1 MAEER
6 GAIKMIKR
14 KIMITLAA
22 TVAAMT
28 LVTGCGKKTTS
39 MTETSREDLVQVTK
53 DSDENETSGDKKLP
67 TTTKETEK
75 STKESASE
83 GKEAETTS
91 GTDETDIKPEETSE
105 KVDAKPAQSQ
115 TSKPAVSEQKTN
127 PAAYTP
133 EKSGTKP
140 AQSQTSKPAVNEQQ
154 TKPVQKPSQAVTQ
167 PATKAPAEPATTPA
181 ATPVTKPTEPQ
192 KPKVKTMWDAP
203 YDVEGIKAYIIKE
216 LKARGYR
223 YSPEYAKE
231 EYGVENWSI
240 TPDEA
245 AWDNYCTVTA
255 GPQRY
260 YDKVN
265 KCAVGHQHY
274 RWSEPFNGSI
284 AENAEASTEWMTN
297 HAINYWDEIY
307 GQHDYPIFYVYVE
320 SFDDGCVIFYIL
332 AG

>member
-39 MTETSREDLVQVTK
+39 MTEISGEDLVQTK
-53 DSDENETSGDKKLP
+53 DSDENETSGDKELP
-67 TTTKETEK
+67 TTTKEKEK

-83 GKEAETTS
+83 EKEAETSS
-91 GTDETDIKPEETSE
+91 GTDETDIKPVETSE
-105 KVDAKPAQSQ
+105 KADA
-115 TSKPAVSEQKTN
+115 
-127 PAAYTP
+127 
-133 EKSGTKP
+133 KP

-231 EYGVENWSI
+231 EYGVENWSV
-240 TPDEA
+240 TQDEA
-245 AWDNYCTVTA
+245 AWDNYCTTTA

-274 RWSEPFNGSI
+274 KWSEPFNGSI
-284 AENAEASTEWMTN
+284 AENAEASTEWMVN
-297 HAINYWDEIY
+297 HAIDYWDEIY
-307 GQHDYPIFYVYVE
+307 GKEWDYPIFYVYVE
-320 SFDDGCVIFYIL
+320 QFDDGCVIFYIL

>member
-39 MTETSREDLVQVTK
+39 MTEISGEDLVQTR
-53 DSDENETSGDKKLP
+53 DSDENETSGDKELP
-67 TTTKETEK
+67 TTTKEKEK

-83 GKEAETTS
+83 EKEAETSS
-91 GTDETDIKPEETSE
+91 GTDETDIKPVETSE
-105 KVDAKPAQSQ
+105 KADA
-115 TSKPAVSEQKTN
+115 
-127 PAAYTP
+127 
-133 EKSGTKP
+133 KP

-154 TKPVQKPSQAVTQ
+154 TKPVQKPGQVVTQ
-167 PATKAPAEPATTPA
+167 SATKTPVETATTPA
-181 ATPVTKPTEPQ
+181 AAPVTKPAETQTPQ

-216 LKARGYR
+216 LKARGYS
-223 YSPEYAKE
+223 YGPEYSNEK
-231 EYGVENWSI
+231 YGVESDDI
-240 TPDEA
+240 IPDEA
-245 AWDNYCTVTA
+245 AWDNYCTTTA

-274 RWSEPFNGSI
+274 KWSEPFNGSI
-284 AENAEASTEWMTN
+284 AENAEASTEWMVN
-297 HAINYWDEIY
+297 HAIHYWDSIY
-307 GQHDYPIFYVYVE
+307 GKEYSYKEFSVYVE

-332 AG
+332 AM

>member
-1 MAEER
+1 
-6 GAIKMIKR
+6 MIKR

-39 MTETSREDLVQVTK
+39 MTEISGEDLVQVTK
-53 DSDENETSGDKKLP
+53 DSDENETSGDKAIP
-67 TTTKETEK
+67 TTDKETEK

-83 GKEAETTS
+83 EKEAES
-91 GTDETDIKPEETSE
+91 GTDETDIKPAETSE
-105 KVDAKPAQSQ
+105 KTDA
-115 TSKPAVSEQKTN
+115 
-127 PAAYTP
+127 
-133 EKSGTKP
+133 KP

-154 TKPVQKPSQAVTQ
+154 TKPVQRPSQAVTQ

-216 LKARGYR
+216 LKARGYINSEE
-223 YSPEYAKE
+223 YFKPLLGDEYAE
-231 EYGVENWSI
+231 A
-240 TPDEA
+240 TPDNS
-245 AWDNYCTVTA
+245 AWDNYCTTTA

-265 KCAVGHQHY
+265 HCAVGHQHY
-274 RWSEPFNGSI
+274 KWSEPFDGSI
-284 AENAEASTEWMTN
+284 AENAEASTEWMVN
-297 HAINYWDEIY
+297 YAIDYWDEIY
-307 GQHDYPIFYVYVE
+307 GQHDYPYFSVYVE
-320 SFDDGCVIFYIL
+320 QFDDGCVIFYIL

>member
-1 MAEER
+1 
-6 GAIKMIKR
+6 MIKR

-39 MTETSREDLVQVTK
+39 MTEISGEDLVQVTK
-53 DSDENETSGDKKLP
+53 DSDENETSGDKALP
-67 TTTKETEK
+67 TTDKETEK

-83 GKEAETTS
+83 EKEAES
-91 GTDETDIKPEETSE
+91 GTDETDIKPAETSE
-105 KVDAKPAQSQ
+105 KTDA
-115 TSKPAVSEQKTN
+115 
-127 PAAYTP
+127 
-133 EKSGTKP
+133 KP

-154 TKPVQKPSQAVTQ
+154 TKPAANTPEKSGTKPVQKPSQAVTQ

-216 LKARGYR
+216 MKSKGYTYADEYWKAIMGD
-223 YSPEYAKE
+223 EFE
-231 EYGVENWSI
+231 EY
-240 TPDEA
+240 TPDDS
-245 AWDNYCTVTA
+245 AWDNYCTTTA

-274 RWSEPFNGSI
+274 KWSEPFNGSI
-284 AENAEASTEWMTN
+284 AENAEASTEWMVN
-297 HAINYWDEIY
+297 HAIHYWDSIY
-307 GQHDYPIFYVYVE
+307 GKEYSYKKFSVYVE
-320 SFDDGCVIFYIL
+320 TFDDGCVIFYIL
-332 AG
+332 AM

>member
-1 MAEER
+1 
-6 GAIKMIKR
+6 MIKR

-39 MTETSREDLVQVTK
+39 MTEISGEDLVQVTK
-53 DSDENETSGDKKLP
+53 DSDENETFGDKALP
-67 TTTKETEK
+67 TTDKETEK

-83 GKEAETTS
+83 EKEAES
-91 GTDETDIKPEETSE
+91 GTDETNIKPAETSE
-105 KVDAKPAQSQ
+105 KTDA
-115 TSKPAVSEQKTN
+115 
-127 PAAYTP
+127 
-133 EKSGTKP
+133 KP

-154 TKPVQKPSQAVTQ
+154 TKPVQRPSQAVTQ

-216 LKARGYR
+216 LKARGYINSEE
-223 YSPEYAKE
+223 YFKPLLGDEYAE
-231 EYGVENWSI
+231 A
-240 TPDEA
+240 TPDNS
-245 AWDNYCTVTA
+245 AWDNYCTTTA

-265 KCAVGHQHY
+265 HCAVGHQHY
-274 RWSEPFNGSI
+274 KWSEPFDGSI
-284 AENAEASTEWMTN
+284 AENAEASTEWMVN
-297 HAINYWDEIY
+297 HAIDYWDEIY
-307 GQHDYPIFYVYVE
+307 GQHDYPYFSVYVE
-320 SFDDGCVIFYIL
+320 QFDDGCVIFYIL

>member
-1 MAEER
+1 
-6 GAIKMIKR
+6 MIKR

-39 MTETSREDLVQVTK
+39 MTEISGEDLAQVTK
-53 DSDENETSGDKKLP
+53 DSDENETSGDKALP

-91 GTDETDIKPEETSE
+91 GTDETDIKPEEISE
-105 KVDAKPAQSQ
+105 KADAKPAQSQ
-115 TSKPAVSEQKTN
+115 TSKPAVSEQKT
-127 PAAYTP
+127 
-133 EKSGTKP
+133 KP
-140 AQSQTSKPAVNEQQ
+140 G
-154 TKPVQKPSQAVTQ
+154 QKPSQAVTQ

-216 LKARGYR
+216 LKARGYS
-223 YSPEYAKE
+223 YGPEYSKE
-231 EYGVENWSI
+231 KYGVESDDI

-245 AWDNYCTVTA
+245 AWDNYCTTTA

-274 RWSEPFNGSI
+274 KWSEPFNGSI
-284 AENAEASTEWMTN
+284 AENAEASTEWMVN
-297 HAINYWDEIY
+297 HAINYWDNIY
-307 GQHDYPIFYVYVE
+307 GKEYDYPVFSVYVE
-320 SFDDGCVIFYIL
+320 QFDDGCVIFYIL

>member
-1 MAEER
+1 
-6 GAIKMIKR
+6 MIKR

-39 MTETSREDLVQVTK
+39 MTEISGEDLVQVTK
-53 DSDENETSGDKKLP
+53 DSDENETSGDKALP
-67 TTTKETEK
+67 TTDKETEK

-83 GKEAETTS
+83 EKEAES
-91 GTDETDIKPEETSE
+91 GTDETDIKPAETSE
-105 KVDAKPAQSQ
+105 KTDA
-115 TSKPAVSEQKTN
+115 
-127 PAAYTP
+127 
-133 EKSGTKP
+133 KP

-181 ATPVTKPTEPQ
+181 AKPAEPQ
-192 KPKVKTMWDAP
+192 TTVAPKVKTMWDAP

-216 LKARGYR
+216 LKARGYS
-223 YSPEYAKE
+223 YGPEYSKE
-231 EYGVENWSI
+231 KYGVESDDI

-245 AWDNYCTVTA
+245 AWDNYCTTTA

-274 RWSEPFNGSI
+274 KWSEPFNGSI
-284 AENAEASTEWMTN
+284 AENAEASTEWMVN
-297 HAINYWDEIY
+297 HAIHYWDSIY
-307 GQHDYPIFYVYVE
+307 GKEYSYKEFSVYVE
-320 SFDDGCVIFYIL
+320 TFDDGCVIFYIL
-332 AG
+332 AM

>member
-1 MAEER
+1 
-6 GAIKMIKR
+6 
-14 KIMITLAA
+14 MITLAA

-39 MTETSREDLVQVTK
+39 MSEISGEDLVQVTK
-53 DSDENETSGDKKLP
+53 DSDENETSGDKPLP
-67 TTTKETEK
+67 TTAKETEK

-83 GKEAETTS
+83 EKEAES
-91 GTDETDIKPEETSE
+91 GTDENDIKPAETSE
-105 KVDAKPAQSQ
+105 KADAKPAQSQ
-115 TSKPAVSEQKTN
+115 TSKPAVNEQQTK
-127 PAAYTP
+127 PAANTP

-140 AQSQTSKPAVNEQQ
+140 AQSQASKAAVNEQQ

-167 PATKAPAEPATTPA
+167 PATKAPVETATMPA
-181 ATPVTKPTEPQ
+181 AEPVTKPAETQTPQ

-203 YDVEGIKAYIIKE
+203 YDVGGIKAYIIE
-216 LKARGYR
+216 QLKAKGYK
-223 YSPEYAKE
+223 YSPEYFKPLLGD
-231 EYGVENWSI
+231 EYVES
-240 TPDEA
+240 TPDDC

-274 RWSEPFNGSI
+274 KWSEPFNGSI

-307 GQHDYPIFYVYVE
+307 GQGFNSSTFAVYVE
-320 SFDDGCVIFYIL
+320 QFNDGCVIFYIL
-332 AG
+332 VD

>member
-1 MAEER
+1 
-6 GAIKMIKR
+6 MIKR

-39 MTETSREDLVQVTK
+39 MTEISREDLVQVTK
-53 DSDENETSGDKKLP
+53 DSDENETSGDKTLP

-105 KVDAKPAQSQ
+105 KADAKPAQSQ
-115 TSKPAVSEQKTN
+115 TSKPAVSEQKTK
-127 PAAYTP
+127 PAANTP
-133 EKSGTKP
+133 EKSDTKP
-140 AQSQTSKPAVNEQQ
+140 VQSQTSKPAVNEQQ

-167 PATKAPAEPATTPA
+167 PATKAPA

-216 LKARGYR
+216 LKARGYS
-223 YSPEYAKE
+223 YGPEYSKE
-231 EYGVENWSI
+231 KYGVESDDI

-245 AWDNYCTVTA
+245 AWDNYCTTTA

-274 RWSEPFNGSI
+274 KWSEPFNGSI
-284 AENAEASTEWMTN
+284 AENAEASTEWMVN
-297 HAINYWDEIY
+297 HAINYWDNIY
-307 GQHDYPIFYVYVE
+307 GKEYDYPFFSVYVE
-320 SFDDGCVIFYIL
+320 QFDDGCVIFYIL

>member
-1 MAEER
+1 
-6 GAIKMIKR
+6 MIKR

-39 MTETSREDLVQVTK
+39 MTEISGEDLVQVTK
-53 DSDENETSGDKKLP
+53 DSDENETSGDKALP
-67 TTTKETEK
+67 TTDKETEK

-83 GKEAETTS
+83 EKEAES
-91 GTDETDIKPEETSE
+91 GTDETDIKPAETSE
-105 KVDAKPAQSQ
+105 KTDA
-115 TSKPAVSEQKTN
+115 
-127 PAAYTP
+127 
-133 EKSGTKP
+133 KP

-154 TKPVQKPSQAVTQ
+154 TKPVQRPSQAVTQ

-216 LKARGYR
+216 LKARGYINSEE
-223 YSPEYAKE
+223 YFKPLLGDEYAE
-231 EYGVENWSI
+231 A
-240 TPDEA
+240 TPDNS
-245 AWDNYCTVTA
+245 AWDNYCTTTA

-265 KCAVGHQHY
+265 HCAVGHQHY
-274 RWSEPFNGSI
+274 KWSEPFDGSI
-284 AENAEASTEWMTN
+284 AENAEASTEWMVN
-297 HAINYWDEIY
+297 HAIDYWDEIY
-307 GQHDYPIFYVYVE
+307 GQHDYPYFSVYVE
-320 SFDDGCVIFYIL
+320 QFDDGCVIFYIL
-332 AG
+332 AD

>member
-1 MAEER
+1 
-6 GAIKMIKR
+6 MIKR

-39 MTETSREDLVQVTK
+39 MTEISGEDLVQVTK
-53 DSDENETSGDKKLP
+53 DSDENETSGDKALP
-67 TTTKETEK
+67 TTDKETEK

-83 GKEAETTS
+83 EKEAES
-91 GTDETDIKPEETSE
+91 GTDETDIKPAETSE
-105 KVDAKPAQSQ
+105 KTDA
-115 TSKPAVSEQKTN
+115 
-127 PAAYTP
+127 
-133 EKSGTKP
+133 KP

-154 TKPVQKPSQAVTQ
+154 TKPVQRPSQAVTQ

-216 LKARGYR
+216 LKARGYINSEE
-223 YSPEYAKE
+223 YFKPLLGDEYAE
-231 EYGVENWSI
+231 D
-240 TPDEA
+240 TPDNS
-245 AWDNYCTVTA
+245 AWDNYCTTTA

-265 KCAVGHQHY
+265 HCAVGHQHY
-274 RWSEPFNGSI
+274 KWSEPFDGSI
-284 AENAEASTEWMTN
+284 AENAEASTEWMVN
-297 HAINYWDEIY
+297 HAIDYWDEIY
-307 GQHDYPIFYVYVE
+307 GQHDYPYFSVYVE
-320 SFDDGCVIFYIL
+320 QFDDGCVIFYIL

>member
-1 MAEER
+1 
-6 GAIKMIKR
+6 MIKR

-39 MTETSREDLVQVTK
+39 MTEISGEDLVQVTK
-53 DSDENETSGDKKLP
+53 DSDENETSGDKALP
-67 TTTKETEK
+67 TTDKETEK

-83 GKEAETTS
+83 EKEAES
-91 GTDETDIKPEETSE
+91 GTDETDIKPAETSE
-105 KVDAKPAQSQ
+105 KTDA
-115 TSKPAVSEQKTN
+115 
-127 PAAYTP
+127 
-133 EKSGTKP
+133 
-140 AQSQTSKPAVNEQQ
+140 KPAVNEQQ

-216 LKARGYR
+216 MKSKGYTYADEYWKAIMGD
-223 YSPEYAKE
+223 EFE
-231 EYGVENWSI
+231 EY
-240 TPDEA
+240 TPDNS
-245 AWDNYCTVTA
+245 AWDNYCTTTA

-274 RWSEPFNGSI
+274 KWSEPFNGSI
-284 AENAEASTEWMTN
+284 AENAEASTEWMVN
-297 HAINYWDEIY
+297 HAIHYWDSIY
-307 GQHDYPIFYVYVE
+307 GKEYSYKEFSVYVE
-320 SFDDGCVIFYIL
+320 TFDDGCVIFYIL
-332 AG
+332 AM

>member
-1 MAEER
+1 
-6 GAIKMIKR
+6 MIKR

-39 MTETSREDLVQVTK
+39 MTEISGEDLAQVTK
-53 DSDENETSGDKKLP
+53 DSDENETSGDKALP

-91 GTDETDIKPEETSE
+91 GTDETDIKPEEISE
-105 KVDAKPAQSQ
+105 KADA
-115 TSKPAVSEQKTN
+115 
-127 PAAYTP
+127 
-133 EKSGTKP
+133 
-140 AQSQTSKPAVNEQQ
+140 KPAVNEQQ
-154 TKPVQKPSQAVTQ
+154 TKPGQKPSQAVTQ

-216 LKARGYR
+216 LKARGYS
-223 YSPEYAKE
+223 YGPEYSKE
-231 EYGVENWSI
+231 KYGVESDDI

-245 AWDNYCTVTA
+245 AWDNYCTTTA

-274 RWSEPFNGSI
+274 KWSEPFNGSI
-284 AENAEASTEWMTN
+284 AENAEASTEWMVN
-297 HAINYWDEIY
+297 HAINYWDNIY
-307 GQHDYPIFYVYVE
+307 GKEYDYPVFSVYVE
-320 SFDDGCVIFYIL
+320 QFDDGCVIFYIL

>member
-1 MAEER
+1 
-6 GAIKMIKR
+6 MIKR

-39 MTETSREDLVQVTK
+39 MTEISGEDLVQVTK
-53 DSDENETSGDKKLP
+53 DSDENETSGDKALP
-67 TTTKETEK
+67 TTDKETEK

-83 GKEAETTS
+83 EKEAES
-91 GTDETDIKPEETSE
+91 GTDETDIKPAETSE
-105 KVDAKPAQSQ
+105 KTDA
-115 TSKPAVSEQKTN
+115 
-127 PAAYTP
+127 
-133 EKSGTKP
+133 KP

-154 TKPVQKPSQAVTQ
+154 TKPVQRPSQAVTQ

-216 LKARGYR
+216 LKARGYS
-223 YSPEYAKE
+223 YGPEYSKE
-231 EYGVENWSI
+231 KYGVESDDI

-245 AWDNYCTVTA
+245 AWDNYCTTTA

-274 RWSEPFNGSI
+274 KWSEPFNGSI
-284 AENAEASTEWMTN
+284 AENAEASTEWMVN
-297 HAINYWDEIY
+297 HAINYWDNIY
-307 GQHDYPIFYVYVE
+307 GKEYDYPVFSVYVE
-320 SFDDGCVIFYIL
+320 QFDDGCVIFYIL

>member
-39 MTETSREDLVQVTK
+39 MTEISGVVQVTK
-53 DSDENETSGDKKLP
+53 YSDENETSGDKKLP
-67 TTTKETEK
+67 TTTKEIEK
-75 STKESASE
+75 SESASE
-83 GKEAETTS
+83 EKEAETSS
-91 GTDETDIKPEETSE
+91 GTDETDIKPAETSE
-105 KVDAKPAQSQ
+105 KADA
-115 TSKPAVSEQKTN
+115 
-127 PAAYTP
+127 
-133 EKSGTKP
+133 KP

-167 PATKAPAEPATTPA
+167 SATKTPVETATKPA
-181 ATPVTKPTEPQ
+181 AAPVTKPAETQTTEPQ

-216 LKARGYR
+216 MKSKGYTYADKYWKAIMGD
-223 YSPEYAKE
+223 EFE
-231 EYGVENWSI
+231 EY
-240 TPDEA
+240 TPDNS
-245 AWDNYCTVTA
+245 AWDNYCTTTA

-265 KCAVGHQHY
+265 HCAVGHQHY
-274 RWSEPFNGSI
+274 KWSEPFDGSI
-284 AENAEASTEWMTN
+284 AENAEASTEWMVN
-297 HAINYWDEIY
+297 HAIDYWDEIY
-307 GQHDYPIFYVYVE
+307 GQHDYPYFSVYVE
-320 SFDDGCVIFYIL
+320 QFDDGCVIFYIL

>member
-1 MAEER
+1 MTEER

-39 MTETSREDLVQVTK
+39 MTEISGVVQVTK
-53 DSDENETSGDKKLP
+53 YSDENETSGDKKLP
-67 TTTKETEK
+67 TTTKEIEK
-75 STKESASE
+75 AESASE
-83 GKEAETTS
+83 EKEAETSS
-91 GTDETDIKPEETSE
+91 GTDETDIKPAETSE
-105 KVDAKPAQSQ
+105 KADA
-115 TSKPAVSEQKTN
+115 
-127 PAAYTP
+127 
-133 EKSGTKP
+133 KP

-167 PATKAPAEPATTPA
+167 PATKTPVETATTPA
-181 ATPVTKPTEPQ
+181 AAPVTKPAETQTTEPQ

-203 YDVEGIKAYIIKE
+203 YDVEGIKAYIIKG
-216 LKARGYR
+216 LKARGYINSEE
-223 YSPEYAKE
+223 YFKLLLGDEYAE
-231 EYGVENWSI
+231 A
-240 TPDEA
+240 TPDNS
-245 AWDNYCTVTA
+245 AWDNYCTTTA

-274 RWSEPFNGSI
+274 KWSEPFDGSI
-284 AENAEASTEWMTN
+284 AENAEASTEWMVN
-297 HAINYWDEIY
+297 HAIDYWDEIY
-307 GQHDYPIFYVYVE
+307 GQHDYPYFSVYVE
-320 SFDDGCVIFYIL
+320 QFDDGCVIFYIL

>member
-1 MAEER
+1 
-6 GAIKMIKR
+6 MIKR

-39 MTETSREDLVQVTK
+39 MTEISGEDLVQVTK
-53 DSDENETSGDKKLP
+53 DSDENESSGDKALP
-67 TTTKETEK
+67 TTDKETEK

-83 GKEAETTS
+83 EKEAES
-91 GTDETDIKPEETSE
+91 GTDETDIKPAETSE
-105 KVDAKPAQSQ
+105 KTDA
-115 TSKPAVSEQKTN
+115 
-127 PAAYTP
+127 
-133 EKSGTKP
+133 KP

-154 TKPVQKPSQAVTQ
+154 TKPAANTPKKSGTKPAQSQASKPAVNEQQTKPVQRPSQAVTQ

-203 YDVEGIKAYIIKE
+203 YDMEGIKAYIIKE

-231 EYGVENWSI
+231 EYGVENWSV
-240 TPDEA
+240 TQDEA
-245 AWDNYCTVTA
+245 AWDNYCTTTA

-274 RWSEPFNGSI
+274 KWSEPFNGSI
-284 AENAEASTEWMTN
+284 AENAEASTEWMVN
-297 HAINYWDEIY
+297 HAIDYWDEIY
-307 GQHDYPIFYVYVE
+307 GKEWDYPIFYVYVE
-320 SFDDGCVIFYIL
+320 QFDDGCVIFYIL

>member
-1 MAEER
+1 MAEK

-39 MTETSREDLVQVTK
+39 MTEISREDLVQVTK
-53 DSDENETSGDKKLP
+53 DSDENETSGDKALP

-105 KVDAKPAQSQ
+105 KADAKPAQSQ
-115 TSKPAVSEQKTN
+115 TSKPAVSEQKTK
-127 PAAYTP
+127 PAANTP
-133 EKSGTKP
+133 EKSD
-140 AQSQTSKPAVNEQQ
+140 

-192 KPKVKTMWDAP
+192 KPKVKTIWDAP

-216 LKARGYR
+216 LKARGYK
-223 YSPEYAKE
+223 YSDEYYKPLLGDE
-231 EYGVENWSI
+231 FVES
-240 TPDEA
+240 TPDDC

-274 RWSEPFNGSI
+274 KWSEPFDGSI

-307 GQHDYPIFYVYVE
+307 GQGCNSPTFAVYVE
-320 SFDDGCVIFYIL
+320 QFDDGCVIFYIL
-332 AG
+332 VG

>member
-1 MAEER
+1 MAEK

-39 MTETSREDLVQVTK
+39 MTEISREDLVQVTK
-53 DSDENETSGDKKLP
+53 DSDENETSGDKALP

-105 KVDAKPAQSQ
+105 KADA
-115 TSKPAVSEQKTN
+115 
-127 PAAYTP
+127 
-133 EKSGTKP
+133 KP

-216 LKARGYR
+216 LKARGYK
-223 YSPEYAKE
+223 YSDEYYKPLLGDE
-231 EYGVENWSI
+231 FVES
-240 TPDEA
+240 TPDDC

-274 RWSEPFNGSI
+274 KWSEPFDGSI

-307 GQHDYPIFYVYVE
+307 GQGCNSPTFAVYVE
-320 SFDDGCVIFYIL
+320 QFDDGCVIFYIL
-332 AG
+332 VG

>member
-1 MAEER
+1 
-6 GAIKMIKR
+6 MIKR
-14 KIMITLAA
+14 KIMITLTA

-39 MTETSREDLVQVTK
+39 MTEISGEDLVQVTK
-53 DSDENETSGDKKLP
+53 DSDENETSGDKALP

-83 GKEAETTS
+83 ETEAETTS
-91 GTDETDIKPEETSE
+91 GTDETDIKPAETSE
-105 KVDAKPAQSQ
+105 KADAKPAQSQ
-115 TSKPAVSEQKTN
+115 TSKPAIK
-127 PAAYTP
+127 
-133 EKSGTKP
+133 
-140 AQSQTSKPAVNEQQ
+140 EQQ
-154 TKPVQKPSQAVTQ
+154 TKPAANT
-167 PATKAPAEPATTPA
+167 PAT
-181 ATPVTKPTEPQ
+181 TPVTKPTEPQ

-216 LKARGYR
+216 LKARGYS
-223 YSPEYAKE
+223 YGPEYSKE
-231 EYGVENWSI
+231 KYGVESDDI

-245 AWDNYCTVTA
+245 AWDNYCTTTA

-274 RWSEPFNGSI
+274 KWSEPFNGSI
-284 AENAEASTEWMTN
+284 AENAEASTEWMVN
-297 HAINYWDEIY
+297 HAINYWDNIY
-307 GQHDYPIFYVYVE
+307 GKEYDYPVFSVYVE
-320 SFDDGCVIFYIL
+320 QFDDGCVIFYIL

>member
-1 MAEER
+1 
-6 GAIKMIKR
+6 MIKR

-39 MTETSREDLVQVTK
+39 MTEISGEDLVQVTK
-53 DSDENETSGDKKLP
+53 DSDENETSGDKALP
-67 TTTKETEK
+67 TTDKETEK

-83 GKEAETTS
+83 EKEAES
-91 GTDETDIKPEETSE
+91 GTDETDIKPAETSE
-105 KVDAKPAQSQ
+105 KTDA
-115 TSKPAVSEQKTN
+115 
-127 PAAYTP
+127 
-133 EKSGTKP
+133 KP

-154 TKPVQKPSQAVTQ
+154 TKPAANTPEKSGTKPVQSQTSKPAVNEQQTRPVQKPSQAVTQ

>member
-1 MAEER
+1 
-6 GAIKMIKR
+6 MIKR

-39 MTETSREDLVQVTK
+39 MTEISGEDLVQVTK
-53 DSDENETSGDKKLP
+53 DSDENETSGDKELP

-83 GKEAETTS
+83 EKEADTSS
-91 GTDETDIKPEETSE
+91 GTDETDIKPAETSE
-105 KVDAKPAQSQ
+105 KADAKPAQSQ
-115 TSKPAVSEQKTN
+115 ASKPAIK
-127 PAAYTP
+127 
-133 EKSGTKP
+133 
-140 AQSQTSKPAVNEQQ
+140 EQQ

-167 PATKAPAEPATTPA
+167 PATKAPTEPATTP
-181 ATPVTKPTEPQ
+181 VTKPAEPQ
-192 KPKVKTMWDAP
+192 TTAAPKVKTMWDAP

>member
-1 MAEER
+1 
-6 GAIKMIKR
+6 MIKR

-39 MTETSREDLVQVTK
+39 MTEISREDLVQVTK
-53 DSDENETSGDKKLP
+53 DSDENETSGDKALP

-83 GKEAETTS
+83 ETEAETTS
-91 GTDETDIKPEETSE
+91 GTDETDIKPAETSE
-105 KVDAKPAQSQ
+105 KADAKPAQSQ
-115 TSKPAVSEQKTN
+115 TSKPAVSEQKT
-127 PAAYTP
+127 
-133 EKSGTKP
+133 KP
-140 AQSQTSKPAVNEQQ
+140 G
-154 TKPVQKPSQAVTQ
+154 QKPSQAVTQ

-216 LKARGYR
+216 LKARGYS
-223 YSPEYAKE
+223 YGPEYSKE
-231 EYGVENWSI
+231 KYGVESDDI

-245 AWDNYCTVTA
+245 AWDNYCTTTA

-265 KCAVGHQHY
+265 HCAVGHQHY
-274 RWSEPFNGSI
+274 KWSEPFDGSI
-284 AENAEASTEWMTN
+284 AENAEASTEWMVN
-297 HAINYWDEIY
+297 HAIDYWDEIY
-307 GQHDYPIFYVYVE
+307 GKEYDYPVFSVYVE
-320 SFDDGCVIFYIL
+320 QFDDGCVIFYIL

>member
-1 MAEER
+1 
-6 GAIKMIKR
+6 MIKR

-39 MTETSREDLVQVTK
+39 MTEISGEDLVQVTK
-53 DSDENETSGDKKLP
+53 DSDENETSGDKALP

-105 KVDAKPAQSQ
+105 KADAKPAQSQ
-115 TSKPAVSEQKTN
+115 TSKPAVSEQKTK
-127 PAAYTP
+127 PAANTP
-133 EKSGTKP
+133 EKSDTKP
-140 AQSQTSKPAVNEQQ
+140 VQSQTSKPAVNEQQ
-154 TKPVQKPSQAVTQ
+154 TKPGQKPSQAVTQ
-167 PATKAPAEPATTPA
+167 PATKAPAEPAT
-181 ATPVTKPTEPQ
+181 TPVTKPTEPQ

-216 LKARGYR
+216 LKARGYK
-223 YSPEYAKE
+223 YSDEYYKPLLGDE
-231 EYGVENWSI
+231 FVES
-240 TPDEA
+240 TPDDC

-274 RWSEPFNGSI
+274 KWSEPFDGSI

-307 GQHDYPIFYVYVE
+307 GQGCNSPTFAVYVE
-320 SFDDGCVIFYIL
+320 QFDDGCVIFYIL
-332 AG
+332 VG

>member
-1 MAEER
+1 MAEK

-39 MTETSREDLVQVTK
+39 MTEISREDLAQVTK
-53 DSDENETSGDKKLP
+53 DSDENETSGDKALP

-105 KVDAKPAQSQ
+105 KADAKPAQSQ
-115 TSKPAVSEQKTN
+115 TSKPAVSEQKT
-127 PAAYTP
+127 
-133 EKSGTKP
+133 
-140 AQSQTSKPAVNEQQ
+140 
-154 TKPVQKPSQAVTQ
+154 KPVQRPSQAVTQ

-216 LKARGYR
+216 LKARGYS
-223 YSPEYAKE
+223 YGPEYIKE
-231 EYGVENWSI
+231 KYGVESDDI

-245 AWDNYCTVTA
+245 AWDNYCTTTA

-274 RWSEPFNGSI
+274 KWSEPFNGSI
-284 AENAEASTEWMTN
+284 AENAEASTEWMVN
-297 HAINYWDEIY
+297 HAINYWDNIY
-307 GQHDYPIFYVYVE
+307 GKEYDYPVFSVYVE
-320 SFDDGCVIFYIL
+320 QFDDGCVIFYIL

>member
-1 MAEER
+1 
-6 GAIKMIKR
+6 MIKR

-39 MTETSREDLVQVTK
+39 MSEISGEDLVQVTK
-53 DSDENETSGDKKLP
+53 DSDENETSGDKALP

-83 GKEAETTS
+83 EKEAETSSGTDETE
-91 GTDETDIKPEETSE
+91 GTDETDIKPAETSE
-105 KVDAKPAQSQ
+105 KTDAKPAQSH
-115 TSKPAVSEQKTN
+115 
-127 PAAYTP
+127 
-133 EKSGTKP
+133 
-140 AQSQTSKPAVNEQQ
+140 TSKPAVNEQQ

-167 PATKAPAEPATTPA
+167 PATKTPVETATTPA
-181 ATPVTKPTEPQ
+181 AAPVTKPAETQTPQ

-274 RWSEPFNGSI
+274 KWSEPFNGSI

>member
-1 MAEER
+1 
-6 GAIKMIKR
+6 MIKR

-39 MTETSREDLVQVTK
+39 MTEISGEDLVQVTK
-53 DSDENETSGDKKLP
+53 DSDENETSGDKALP
-67 TTTKETEK
+67 TTDKETEK

-83 GKEAETTS
+83 EKEAES
-91 GTDETDIKPEETSE
+91 RTDETDIKPAETSE
-105 KVDAKPAQSQ
+105 KTDA
-115 TSKPAVSEQKTN
+115 
-127 PAAYTP
+127 
-133 EKSGTKP
+133 KP

-154 TKPVQKPSQAVTQ
+154 TKPVQRPSQAVTQ

-216 LKARGYR
+216 LKARGYINSEE
-223 YSPEYAKE
+223 YFKPLLGDEYAE
-231 EYGVENWSI
+231 A
-240 TPDEA
+240 TPDNS
-245 AWDNYCTVTA
+245 AWDNYCTTTA

-265 KCAVGHQHY
+265 HCAVGHQHY
-274 RWSEPFNGSI
+274 KWSEPFDGSI
-284 AENAEASTEWMTN
+284 AENAEASTEWMVN
-297 HAINYWDEIY
+297 HAIDYWDEIY
-307 GQHDYPIFYVYVE
+307 GQHDYPYFSVYVE
-320 SFDDGCVIFYIL
+320 QFDDGCVIFYIL

>member
-1 MAEER
+1 
-6 GAIKMIKR
+6 MIKR

-39 MTETSREDLVQVTK
+39 MTEISGEDLVQVTK
-53 DSDENETSGDKKLP
+53 DSDENETSGDKALP
-67 TTTKETEK
+67 TTTKEIEK

-83 GKEAETTS
+83 EKEADISS
-91 GTDETDIKPEETSE
+91 GTDETDIKPAETSE
-105 KVDAKPAQSQ
+105 KADAKPAQGQ
-115 TSKPAVSEQKTN
+115 ASKSAIKEQQ
-127 PAAYTP
+127 
-133 EKSGTKP
+133 TKP
-140 AQSQTSKPAVNEQQ
+140 AANTSEKSDTKPVQSQTSKPAVNEQQ

-216 LKARGYR
+216 MKSKGYTYADEYWKAIMGD
-223 YSPEYAKE
+223 EFE
-231 EYGVENWSI
+231 EY
-240 TPDEA
+240 TPDNS
-245 AWDNYCTVTA
+245 AWDNYCTTTA

-274 RWSEPFNGSI
+274 KWSEPFNGSI
-284 AENAEASTEWMTN
+284 AENAEASTEWMVN
-297 HAINYWDEIY
+297 HAIHYWDSIY
-307 GQHDYPIFYVYVE
+307 GKEYSYKEFSVYVE
-320 SFDDGCVIFYIL
+320 TFDDGCVIFYIL

>member
-1 MAEER
+1 MAEK

-39 MTETSREDLVQVTK
+39 MTEISREDLVQVTK
-53 DSDENETSGDKKLP
+53 DSDENETSGDKALP

-105 KVDAKPAQSQ
+105 KADAKPAQSQ
-115 TSKPAVSEQKTN
+115 TSKPAVSEQKTK
-127 PAAYTP
+127 PAANTP
-133 EKSGTKP
+133 EKSD
-140 AQSQTSKPAVNEQQ
+140 

-216 LKARGYR
+216 LKARGYK
-223 YSPEYAKE
+223 YSDEYYKPLLGDE
-231 EYGVENWSI
+231 FVES
-240 TPDEA
+240 TPDDC

-274 RWSEPFNGSI
+274 KWSEPFDGSI

-307 GQHDYPIFYVYVE
+307 GQGCNSPTFAVYVE
-320 SFDDGCVIFYIL
+320 QFDDGCVIFYIL
-332 AG
+332 VG

>member
-1 MAEER
+1 
-6 GAIKMIKR
+6 MIKR

-39 MTETSREDLVQVTK
+39 MTEISGEDLVQVTK
-53 DSDENETSGDKKLP
+53 DSDENETSGDKALP
-67 TTTKETEK
+67 TTDKETEK

-83 GKEAETTS
+83 EKEAES
-91 GTDETDIKPEETSE
+91 GTDETDIKP
-105 KVDAKPAQSQ
+105 VQSQ
-115 TSKPAVSEQKTN
+115 TSKPT
-127 PAAYTP
+127 
-133 EKSGTKP
+133 
-140 AQSQTSKPAVNEQQ
+140 VNEQQ

-216 LKARGYR
+216 LKARGYS
-223 YSPEYAKE
+223 YGPEYSKE
-231 EYGVENWSI
+231 KYGVESDDI

-245 AWDNYCTVTA
+245 AWDNYCTTTA

-274 RWSEPFNGSI
+274 KWSEPFNGSI
-284 AENAEASTEWMTN
+284 AENAEASTEWMVN
-297 HAINYWDEIY
+297 HAINYWDNIY
-307 GQHDYPIFYVYVE
+307 GKEYDYPVFSVYVE
-320 SFDDGCVIFYIL
+320 QFDDGCVIFYIL

>member
-1 MAEER
+1 
-6 GAIKMIKR
+6 MIKR

-39 MTETSREDLVQVTK
+39 MTEISGEDLVQVTK
-53 DSDENETSGDKKLP
+53 DSDENETSGDKALP
-67 TTTKETEK
+67 TTDKETEK

-83 GKEAETTS
+83 EKEAES
-91 GTDETDIKPEETSE
+91 GTDETDIKPAETSE
-105 KVDAKPAQSQ
+105 KTDA
-115 TSKPAVSEQKTN
+115 
-127 PAAYTP
+127 
-133 EKSGTKP
+133 
-140 AQSQTSKPAVNEQQ
+140 KPAVNEQQ

-216 LKARGYR
+216 LKARGYINSEE
-223 YSPEYAKE
+223 YFKPLLGDEYAE
-231 EYGVENWSI
+231 A
-240 TPDEA
+240 TPDNS
-245 AWDNYCTVTA
+245 AWDNYCTTTA

-265 KCAVGHQHY
+265 HCAVGHQHY
-274 RWSEPFNGSI
+274 KWSEPFDGSI
-284 AENAEASTEWMTN
+284 AENAEASTEWMVN
-297 HAINYWDEIY
+297 HAIDYWDEIY
-307 GQHDYPIFYVYVE
+307 GQHDYPYFSVYVE
-320 SFDDGCVIFYIL
+320 QFDDGCVIFYIL

>member
-1 MAEER
+1 MTEER

-39 MTETSREDLVQVTK
+39 MTEISREDLVQVTK

-83 GKEAETTS
+83 ETEAETTS
-91 GTDETDIKPEETSE
+91 GTDETDIKPAETSE
-105 KVDAKPAQSQ
+105 KADAKPAQSQ
-115 TSKPAVSEQKTN
+115 TSKPAVSEQKTK
-127 PAAYTP
+127 PAANTP
-133 EKSGTKP
+133 EKSD
-140 AQSQTSKPAVNEQQ
+140 

-167 PATKAPAEPATTPA
+167 PATKAPAEPATTP
-181 ATPVTKPTEPQ
+181 VTKPAETQTTEPQ

-216 LKARGYR
+216 LKARGYS
-223 YSPEYAKE
+223 YGPEYSKE
-231 EYGVENWSI
+231 KYGVESDDI

-245 AWDNYCTVTA
+245 AWDNYCTTTA

-274 RWSEPFNGSI
+274 KWSEPFNGSI
-284 AENAEASTEWMTN
+284 AENAEASTEWMVN
-297 HAINYWDEIY
+297 HAINYWDNIY
-307 GQHDYPIFYVYVE
+307 GKEYDYPVFSVYVE
-320 SFDDGCVIFYIL
+320 QFDDGCVIFYIL